1 MGFLL
6 RESCLTSPALLDP
19 FSREKFPASFEK
31 GRGATLRGNFL
42 KSALKRLYP
51 WRWLRAGIKHRLIE
65 RRTMPEFDAAFP
77 RLLSILRESDL
88 FQGLTLSEMDELITH
103 LRMIRTQKGFEIIR
117 QGDSWD
123 SFYFIVSGRVSVKIK
138 RGSKTAKVDHLGKGE
153 FFGEMALLTQQP
165 RNATITSEEV
175 SELLVLKKA
184 EFDNILM
191 KNPERAQK
199 IRRAYAERMA
209 RNKKRA

>member
-1 MGFLL
+1 M
-6 RESCLTSPALLDP
+6 S
-19 FSREKFPASFEK
+19 
-31 GRGATLRGNFL
+31 
-42 KSALKRLYP
+42 
-51 WRWLRAGIKHRLIE
+51 
-65 RRTMPEFDAAFP
+65 EFDSSFP

-88 FQGLTLSEMDELITH
+88 FQGLTTPEMDNLITH

-123 SFYFIVSGRVSVKIK
+123 SFYVIISGRVSVKIK
-138 RGSKTAKVDHLGKGE
+138 KGAKIKKVDELQNGE

-165 RNATITSEEV
+165 RNATITSEEI

-191 KNPERAQK
+191 KNPVRAQK
-199 IRRAYAERMA
+199 IRQAYSDRVA
-209 RNKKRA
+209 RNKKVQVTGAGAKNPRK